1 MRVGQ
6 GGQRDPEADLP
17 VHNSFVRY
25 HASINDDVFAM
36 EWSAIVR
43 QVPFWLYSDGIHLD
57 KYGGHGAA
65 DFMSRAVAHVTG
77 QSCPMPQV
85 PGGSTVG
92 VCPDPGVMP
101 PVDIA
106 GLYGI

>member
-1 MRVGQ
+1 
-6 GGQRDPEADLP
+6 
-17 VHNSFVRY
+17 
-25 HASINDDVFAM
+25 M

-43 QVPFWLYSDGIHLD
+43 QVPFWLYFDGIHLD

-77 QSCPMPQV
+77 QPCPMPQV
-85 PGGSTVG
+85 PGGPTAG
-92 VCPDPGVMP
+92 VCPDPSLMP

-106 GLYGI
+106 RLYGI